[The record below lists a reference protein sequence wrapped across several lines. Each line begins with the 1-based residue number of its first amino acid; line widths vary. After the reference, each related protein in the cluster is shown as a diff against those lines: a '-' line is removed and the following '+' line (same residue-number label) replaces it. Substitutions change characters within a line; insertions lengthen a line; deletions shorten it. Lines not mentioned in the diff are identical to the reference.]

1 MKSARGKQDVKLL
14 QTVEDDLSS
23 SDDDDDVEMRNTNDC
38 QESRAS
44 KTLSATKYLY
54 LSVSLLFGENI
65 ALGITSKVLHV
76 KCQ

>member
-38 QESRAS
+38 QES
-44 KTLSATKYLY
+44 
-54 LSVSLLFGENI
+54 
-65 ALGITSKVLHV
+65 
-76 KCQ
+76 